1 VRNGR
6 QRAARLAG
14 RPPRRWRRRAGA
26 VLGAAAAICAA
37 AWLAACLAPFPDQVF
52 AHYPA
57 SVVLTDRL
65 GQPLRVWLGEG
76 DIDCRPSYRPDRSH
90 WIVQA
95 LVAAEDRRF
104 WSHGGVD
111 LRAVARALAQNA
123 AAGRTVSG
131 ASTLS
136 TQVIRLVEPRP
147 RRWGAKAVEAFR
159 ALQLEQRY
167 DKRTILAQYLNRAP
181 FGGNIVGIEAASWRY
196 FGKRPADLSLA
207 EAALLAGVPQ
217 SPSRGRPDRHPG
229 RARKRQAY
237 VLARMRACGCITAA
251 QEAEALA
258 QPVVAR
264 PSPYPF
270 DAPHFTE
277 WVGAGASADAQG
289 VVRTTL
295 DPVWQQRAGEILRQ
309 HLRDGAV
316 RGGAVVMLE
325 VRTGA
330 VRAMV
335 GSPEYAAQPA
345 GQVNGA
351 LAARSAG
358 STLKPF
364 AYAMA
369 LDQGWLTPGSVL
381 ADVPARFRDYDPQN
395 FDPLFRGRVTA
406 RDALV
411 LSLNMPA
418 IEVVRRVGQVPF
430 YDTLKRLGLA
440 TLSGPAEQY
449 GLGLVLGN
457 GEVRLLDLANAYA
470 CLARGGV
477 LAPVRVREGD
487 ERTATGRRVFSKEAC
502 WILAEM
508 LSGDERA
515 MDTTGHAADVR
526 LPRMAWKTGTSAGL
540 RDAWAVAYNPDV
552 VIGVWVG
559 RPDGAGS
566 DQLIGRAAATPIAW
580 ELFRSLYP
588 DNQSPWYER
597 PAGVTARLTCPV
609 SGRLPGPHCPP
620 AVEDWAIARVT
631 RCEPCEGH
639 GGPGAR
645 AELPATGPRAA
656 PPVAQAE
663 GSLRII
669 TPARDSTFRWMG
681 GLDAGAQRIPL
692 TATGPGPGE
701 PLHWFVNDRP
711 VGVSRA
717 GEPLFWPLERGAH
730 QIVCS
735 SVRGPSDRIRIVVE

>member
-1 VRNGR
+1 MG
-6 QRAARLAG
+6 AILG
-14 RPPRRWRRRAGA
+14 AGA
-26 VLGAAAAICAA
+26 AVCAA
-37 AWLAACLAPFPDQVF
+37 TWLAVRLAPFPDQAM

-76 DIDCRPSYRPDRSH
+76 DIDCRPSYRPDPSH
-90 WIVQA
+90 WVVQA

-111 LRAVARALAQNA
+111 LRAVARALAQNVS
-123 AAGRTVSG
+123 AGRTVSG
-131 ASTLS
+131 ASTVS

-159 ALQLEQRY
+159 ALQMEQRY

-229 RARKRQAY
+229 RAKKRQAY
-237 VLARMRACGCITAA
+237 VLARMRACGYITAA
-251 QEAEALA
+251 QETEALA

-264 PSPYPF
+264 QSPYPF

-277 WVGAGASADAQG
+277 WVGAGASVDAQG

-295 DPVWQQRAGEILRQ
+295 DPVWQQRAGEILRR

-316 RGGAVVMLE
+316 HGGAVVMLE

-369 LDQGWLTPGSVL
+369 LDRGWLTPGSVL
-381 ADVPARFRDYDPQN
+381 TDVPARFRDYDPQN
-395 FDPLFRGRVTA
+395 FDPLFRGRVTV
-406 RDALV
+406 REALV

-418 IEVVRRVGQVPF
+418 IEVVRQVGQTPF
-430 YDTLKRLGLA
+430 YDTLKRLGLV
-440 TLSGPAEQY
+440 TLSRPADQY

-477 LAPVRVREGD
+477 YAPVRVLEGD
-487 ERTATGRRVFSKEAC
+487 DRAATGRRVFSQEAC

-566 DQLIGRAAATPIAW
+566 DQLIGRTAATPIAW
-580 ELFRSLYP
+580 DLFRSLYP

-597 PAGVTARLTCPV
+597 PAGVTARLTCAV
-609 SGRLPGPHCPP
+609 SGRPPGPHCPP
-620 AVEDWAIARVT
+620 GAEDWSIERVT
-631 RCEPCEGH
+631 RCEPCAGH
-639 GGPGAR
+639 GGQTGQ
-645 AELPATGPRAA
+645 ATNAA
-656 PPVAQAE
+656 PLVAQAA
-663 GSLRII
+663 GSLRIL
-669 TPARDSTFRWMG
+669 TPARDSTFRWMSD
-681 GLDAGAQRIPL
+681 LEAGAQRVPL
-692 TATGPGPGE
+692 TVTGPEPGE

-717 GEPLFWPLERGAH
+717 GETLFWPLERGAH

-735 SVRGPSDRIRIVVE
+735 TACGVSDRIRIVVE